1 MDIDD
6 LINKSDDRNVEEERN
21 KQKLSALNLIEM
33 NQYINYYIFN

>member
-6 LINKSDDRNVEEERN
+6 LINKSDDRNVEERN

>member
-6 LINKSDDRNVEEERN
+6 LINKSDDRNVEERN

-33 NQYINYYIFN
+33 NQYLNYYIFN

>member
-33 NQYINYYIFN
+33 NKYLNYYIFN

>member
-33 NQYINYYIFN
+33 NQYLNYYIFN

>member
-33 NQYINYYIFN
+33 NQYLNYFIFN